1 MTFKGY
7 LMNKQEYE
15 SLIDNVADFPKEG
28 VIFKD
33 ISPLLKHKLD
43 DVIADMG
50 KDIDWSNVDVVIGIE
65 SRGFILGSAMAIKFN
80 KGFLPVRKKG
90 KLPPPVIGESYE
102 LEYGSDT
109 LEMRVND
116 EKLNVVVVDDVLATG
131 GTLKATMS
139 LCEKNNFHVTD
150 MSVLINL
157 KFLNS
162 FEKEGIK
169 VHSVLSY
176 E

>member
-1 MTFKGY
+1 
-7 LMNKQEYE
+7 MNKQEYE
-15 SLIDNVADFPKEG
+15 ELIDNIPDFPKEG
-28 VIFKD
+28 VVFKD
-33 ISPLLKHKLD
+33 ISPLLKHKFHD
-43 DVIADMG
+43 IIEDMG
-50 KDIDWSNVDVVIGIE
+50 KEINWEQVDVVIGIE
-65 SRGFILGSAMAIKFN
+65 SRGFILGAAMAMKFN

-90 KLPPPVIGESYE
+90 KLPPPVIAESYE

-109 LEMRVND
+109 LEMRTNN
-116 EKLNVVVVDDVLATG
+116 EKLNVVIVDDVLATG

-150 MSVLINL
+150 LSVLINL

-162 FEKEGIK
+162 FDKEGIT
-169 VHSVLSY
+169 VHSVLNY